1 MKNLILCIT
10 LLLFSN
16 QIFGQTKTVR
26 GFVYDQSNGEP
37 LAYEKVKLL
46 REDSSTV
53 AGAVTDLNGF
63 FQIPKLKSERYLIKV
78 DNFKY
83 IEEIQN
89 IDLTSGRNIIDIKF
103 ELKIL
108 ESVQQFD
115 EVKVSA
121 ESKTN
126 SY

>member
-1 MKNLILCIT
+1 MKNFLLCIS
-10 LLLFSN
+10 LLLLSN
-16 QIFGQTKTVR
+16 QIIGQTKIVR

-83 IEEIQN
+83 ADEIQN
-89 IDLTSGRNIIDIKF
+89 VDPVSYTHLTLPTK
-103 ELKIL
+103 
-108 ESVQQFD
+108 
-115 EVKVSA
+115 A
-121 ESKTN
+121 
-126 SY
+126 